1 MAQAPYVPFDTATP
15 YMRPTP
21 GLRIQT
27 PGAAFGENVGAALQ
41 SLGGSVEKDGNEL
54 FQRAVALQELS
65 NENDA
70 REAQTNF
77 VNKIAPMQADFDSL
91 TGKASRDALQPHL
104 EQLNQTRL
112 EQRAQLK
119 TPIAQKL
126 FDQDSLPFY
135 QRNVFASSA
144 RAGQQYKDFTVQTY
158 HAQADL
164 AIRDVEDHP
173 DDLTFAKHQAAV
185 TQAVTDATTLQY
197 GVGEDSPIVK
207 DAVLKAQQAL
217 LASKI
222 KGIAHTDPDRATAM
236 LEQNKDKLGDQ
247 YDALQSLV
255 ETRGNAVASA
265 NIVSGVI
272 GTHLDPKDGSYD
284 ATAKQMQDEARTK
297 AAELYPNNKLLQT
310 EVVNALDHRMYMD
323 TIARRNDAIDLSQ
336 SMRQLLGQHPEVINK
351 QDFLALPGADK
362 IVGKMTPADR
372 KSLDQTIY
380 NIQSKDFKEAW
391 KINQVNANGLSN
403 NNVQS
408 FLEQDFNKWEL
419 DPAVRAEM
427 QQKQIALAKNP
438 TQDPRVGNAMS
449 IIRTAF
455 STQLDAMGVD
465 PKQKSDPQSNYNHF
479 TGSLQE
485 ALQEW
490 QQDHGKPAKYED
502 IIGPIFKQLQTQT
515 MAHHWYGLDSQD
527 YGYKKYVKPT
537 MEQIPQ
543 DFRDTVVNEAAKKG
557 KLTPTDSEIYRYYLR
572 EEYIKLF
579 GAAGGGTSPAK

>member
-21 GLRIQT
+21 GLRINT
-27 PGAAFGENVGAALQ
+27 PGAAFGENVGAVLQ
-41 SLGGSVEKDGNEL
+41 NLGGSVEKDGNEL

-104 EQLNQTRL
+104 DQLNQTRL
-112 EQRAQLK
+112 EQRSQLK
-119 TPIAQKL
+119 TPMAQKL

-164 AIRDVEDHP
+164 AIRDIEDHP

-217 LASKI
+217 LASKV
-222 KGIAHTDPDRATAM
+222 KGIAHTDPDRAM
-236 LEQNKDKLGDQ
+236 VLLQENKDKLGDQ
-247 YDALQSLV
+247 YDALESQV
-255 ETRGNAVASA
+255 QTKGNAVASA
-265 NIVSGVI
+265 NIVNGIV
-272 GTHLDPKDGSYD
+272 GKHLDPSDGSYD
-284 ATAKQMQDEARTK
+284 ATAKQMQDEARAK

-310 EVVNALDHRMYMD
+310 EVAAGLDHRLYLDRFARTND
-323 TIARRNDAIDLSQ
+323 TAETRNSINDIIAK
-336 SMRQLLGQHPEVINK
+336 HPEITST
-351 QDFLALPGADK
+351 QDLLALPEASK
-362 IVGKMTPADR
+362 IVGKMSDYD
-372 KSLDQTIY
+372 KSTLSQRIF
-380 NIQSKDFKEAW
+380 NIQSKEYSEAW
-391 KINQVNANGLSN
+391 KVNDVQAKGLMN
-403 NNVQS
+403 NDVQK
-408 FLEQDFNKWEL
+408 FLEQDFGTWQLSQDK
-419 DPAVRAEM
+419 RAFF
-427 QQKQIALAKNP
+427 QQKQVELAKNP

-449 IIRTAF
+449 IIRTAY

-527 YGYKKYVKPT
+527 YGYKQYVKPT

-543 DFRDTVVNEAAKKG
+543 DFRDTVVNQAAKEG
-557 KLTPTDSEIYRYYLR
+557 KLTPSDSEIYRYYLR

-579 GAAGGGTSPAK
+579 GASGGGTSPAK